1 MKKHFFYAKKVFCL
15 ELFKIES
22 VNRIFFYYNMTH
34 GHGTNYIYILTGG
47 IHKNVI
53 AYTTKLDFSPFA
65 KIFLKILYS

>member
-1 MKKHFFYAKKVFCL
+1 MSEAQKQRPRKLLWMLGFDGK
-15 ELFKIES
+15 S
-22 VNRIFFYYNMTH
+22 VSN

-65 KIFLKILYS
+65 KIFERFYIHRMLQH